1 MVGARGFEP
10 PTPCSQSRCATRL
23 RYAPMPLDTEC
34 LDAFGYGALRIETS
48 ERPGY
53 LILKINI
60 EKNSLQEICG
70 DG

>member
-1 MVGARGFEP
+1 
-10 PTPCSQSRCATRL
+10 
-23 RYAPMPLDTEC
+23 MPLDTEC